1 MGAILIILAL
11 SAFLVLYRI
20 FAGPSAG
27 DRIIS
32 VDILGLLMVAICALL
47 AHTMKLAFL
56 MDVTLTFALL
66 SFIGALSL
74 AKYLEGRTLD
84 D

>member
-11 SAFLVLYRI
+11 CVFLILYRI
-20 FAGPSAG
+20 FAGPTAA

-32 VDILGLLMVAICALL
+32 VDILGLLMVAICAIL
-47 AHTMKLAFL
+47 AHTMRLSFL

>member
-1 MGAILIILAL
+1 MDLYLVLLAL
-11 SAFLVLYRI
+11 CSFLALYRI
-20 FAGPSAG
+20 FMGPTPA

-32 VDILGLLMVAICALL
+32 VDILGLLMVAICALM
-47 AHTMKLAFL
+47 AHFMKLSFL
-56 MDVTLTFALL
+56 MDITITFALL
-66 SFIGALSL
+66 SFIGSLAL

>member
-1 MGAILIILAL
+1 MGALLIILAL
-11 SAFLVLYRI
+11 CAFMILYRI
-20 FAGPSAG
+20 FAGPTAA

-32 VDILGLLMVAICALL
+32 VDILGLLMVAICAFI
-47 AHTMKLAFL
+47 AHTMKLSFL
-56 MDVTLTFALL
+56 MDITLTFALL
-66 SFIGALSL
+66 SFVGALSL

>member
-1 MGAILIILAL
+1 MSVILIILAL
-11 SAFLVLYRI
+11 CAFLVLYRI

-32 VDILGLLMVAICALL
+32 VDILGLLMVAICGML
-47 AHTMKLAFL
+47 AHTMKLSFL
-56 MDVTLTFALL
+56 MDITLTFALL
-66 SFIGALSL
+66 SFIGSLAL